1 MLKSCLYGAV
11 GLVMLS
17 TAAGCAGTPAGEDGE
32 PELVVDGVEWEC
44 RRIKEVGT
52 RLGKKTCASPEQ
64 WAAHDKQ
71 VAEQTAESNLRRRD
85 GGLAAAGQPG
95 MGN

>member
-1 MLKSCLYGAV
+1 MIKSCLYGAV

-17 TAAGCAGTPAGEDGE
+17 MAAGCAGTPVGADDE

-64 WAAHDKQ
+64 WAAYDKD
-71 VAEQTAESNLRRRD
+71 VADQTAEANARRRD
-85 GGLAAAGQPG
+85 GGMVPAGQPG